1 MSDDLEVPKH
11 VEQAILALAPG
22 YDFRRDFMCSKSLS
36 EDEITFVREFAMEL
50 LMKESESEGEP
61 SLRHKAMLQFLILL
75 RVEMPMFLHESEGFD
90 VETAH
95 AFINY
100 MIDEVLVQTVG
111 IRLSEVPRL
120 IEFGVM
126 PPQMNRRFLI
136 LSTEVLAVLVNT
148 LTECA
153 GRAFK
158 QARQTGSKDEM
169 LDTLIKQYTDLFGYA
184 LEKYGEDIEDVFVSE
199 NVEDAVHRVIFSR
212 VQK

>member
-1 MSDDLEVPKH
+1 MSNDLEVPKH
-11 VEQAILALAPG
+11 VEQAILSLAPG
-22 YDFRRDFMCSKSLS
+22 YDYRRDFMCSKSLT
-36 EDEITFVREFAMEL
+36 EDEINFVREFAMEL
-50 LMKESESEGEP
+50 LMKESDSKGEP
-61 SLRHKAMLQFLILL
+61 QLRHKAMLQYLILL
-75 RVEMPMFLHESEGFD
+75 RVEMPMYLHENEGFD

-100 MIDEVLVQTVG
+100 MIDEVLLQTVG

-120 IEFGVM
+120 LEFGVI
-126 PPQMNRRFLI
+126 PPACNRHFLI

-158 QARQTGSKDEM
+158 QARQADSRDAM
-169 LDTLIKQYTDLFGYA
+169 LDTLTKQYTDLFAYA
-184 LEKYGEDIEDVFVSE
+184 IEKYGEDIEDVFVSD
-199 NVEDAVHRVIFSR
+199 NVEEAAHRVIFSR